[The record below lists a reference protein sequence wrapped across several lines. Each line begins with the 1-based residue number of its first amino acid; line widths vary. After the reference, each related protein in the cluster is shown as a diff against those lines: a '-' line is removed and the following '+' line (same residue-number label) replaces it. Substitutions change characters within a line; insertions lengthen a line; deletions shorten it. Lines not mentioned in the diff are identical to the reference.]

1 MNLIELDLT
10 DGSKVNLNPIQI
22 VNVISRNGQG
32 EITTNPLG
40 TTLLYHITNDPLI
53 VVADLGTLGVPL
65 IELTLVN
72 NNKIWIN
79 AVLITAIINGSR
91 VQICTTANNYENRF
105 FVVQKI
111 AAIISAYTGF
121 GLALAQGLTYKG
133 NALAFSAIQSAGFQ
147 ATSAT
152 TTQIFTSSNAQND
165 AFQVDQDYAT
175 VQSIFSAL

>member
-65 IELTLVN
+65 IELTTNDYKV
-72 NNKIWIN
+72 WIN
-79 AVLITAIINGSR
+79 AVMITAIINGSR
-91 VQICTTANNYENRF
+91 VQVCTTANNYENRF
-105 FVVQKI
+105 FVIQKI

-133 NALAFSAIQSAGFQ
+133 NVLAFSAIQSAGFQ
-147 ATSAT
+147 ATSVT
-152 TTQIFTSSNAQND
+152 TTQIFTGSNAQND